1 MASKGY
7 ISRLIAKHKSTI
19 INDLDVLKVLP
30 RLVHKNVLTAG
41 EEHEISS
48 HGDSKTRAEVF
59 LDILSDKGETAMHEF
74 CVGLEDTAPHLLT
87 SFLLDNTDQL
97 THDCPPSQA
106 LQLGFEL
113 ALKER
118 DAVLRENAKA
128 VEERDS
134 ALRQYHLMK
143 NERDQA
149 LHGLENLTGKSTKSS
164 NTKNVDYSPLPES
177 KRTRSPGRK
186 SKEKSKGMDEDTLAE
201 DTGDNITWETHKVT
215 LTKVDNFG
223 FGIAVSGGRDNPH
236 FDNGDPSIAICDVLK
251 AGPAEGKL
259 QINDRVISVNG
270 LSLENVDY
278 NTAVTLLKESGKT
291 AHLVIRRKAIQTSS
305 SEWESQPIKLTL
317 SKKNRKDEFGII
329 LGCRVFVKEII
340 KHSVA
345 AEQGGL
351 KVGDTIL
358 KINATPVDNIS
369 ITDAKRLIE
378 KTKDKLHLLITKKKT
393 DGGRHK
399 RQNSQ
404 PKEEIDY
411 SSRYGILKRSLEK
424 EDINIYRPH
433 QSRAL
438 NEDETNSLGPP
449 GLHRMHH
456 SHGDILLPGPGPIS
470 ASRDHPNASSRYES
484 RYMYNQEPPPPRPPL
499 PQELDS
505 DMIPTGKDFL
515 HPDDFYA
522 SQVKH
527 NNYYSDIENRGHLH
541 ENPYESRE
549 ERYGTAPRQR
559 HSDQLLESHYERS
572 PQAHKQPYSSKEPEN
587 DIQPPVTFNRSQP
600 TESYIGKKRSSR
612 TEPRYVTFRKD
623 PEVGLG
629 LRLAG
634 GNATGIFIASVHP
647 GSGAEKEGLVEGD
660 QILKVN
666 DVEITGMTRE
676 EAVTYLLS
684 VDGQVSI
691 SVQHKK
697 EEYDHIM
704 ASHEA
709 GDSFFVKAHYTFEQT
724 ESSELAFV
732 RGEVLRI
739 KDTLYG
745 GVSGS
750 WLAIKIGKNN
760 QELQKGIIPN
770 SSRAEKMAL
779 NQQQS
784 LSDKELALSKQK
796 STSLF
801 RRKSARRA
809 KTLGQNHWDD
819 VIFSN
824 EAVNHSTKFPAYE
837 RVILTDVG
845 YVRPVVIFGA
855 VADIAKD
862 RLLQDLPEKFD
873 SPQKSG
879 HEDDGR
885 KNRTGVVKLSA
896 INGVMTQNKHCLLDI
911 TPDSVEKLNFAQ
923 YYPLVI
929 FVASETKAAMKD
941 VRSRWAKNSSKNLK
955 KLYEESM
962 KLEKFYSYL
971 FTGTIIHNSS
981 DSWYRKLKEMIDFQQ
996 KQQIWISEKPLTD
1009 SKHDDF
1015 LFPMSTRLS
1024 MVASPETEQ
1033 ALNRPVDD
1041 IDTLPIKTA
1050 PLMRSSSD
1058 PSIATIDRIPAIA
1071 TYPSPPNYKRKE
1083 NSIPHTKEPTYSDS
1097 HQSPIRYKEDH
1108 YSSRR
1113 YQEFPQNHWKRDDR
1127 VPHTHHNP
1135 SSPPS
1140 HPEQSPS
1147 HDQKI
1152 YNDSS
1157 SYSSDSYSR
1166 YTSNPANKHDDS
1178 KLQEKFGSLFNAKR
1192 IDRNTSS
1199 HDPYR
1204 FTRSTANPVSTI
1216 NVDKAKLSD
1225 LSAKYRK
1232 EEGKNKVVARSNSS
1246 IDHTKDDFTL
1256 EKRGKGTS
1264 SNKTTG
1270 KKEPPPVPIKTY
1282 TMRDRGI
1289 EPDDK
1294 QLRNYETPSRT
1305 YSGWDY
1311 NPAQPYRADHM
1322 RPSIST
1328 RTELHLAHRSQ
1339 LDSQHGAM
1347 VYGGLEPIKV
1357 HLNGPS
1363 SSVLAYSNMDSP
1375 QLVNDMKHKDNYHHT
1390 SAATAALLTADP
1402 AHESPYREHFH
1413 NESRYNETRTFS
1425 NHSYKEA
1432 QNMDNYAAPD
1442 QIYIKSNDVNNCG
1455 RESIY
1460 GSHINR
1466 PRTDDECLQE
1476 LAMRRSWAA
1485 PSSATVNSLKR
1496 NSLSSHHLHSSR
1508 PSREQNGKTTFEAYK
1523 KIITPDFY
1531 GSKKEVI
1538 SEWETMAPSTMNES
1552 MKAREKD
1559 HDSAFES
1566 YRKDSTGK
1574 ILTSFGQSDGNLK
1587 HNKLETDHEK
1597 LENENLS
1604 MEEVLSQLQAE
1615 LDMTLLEL
1623 SEMDAEKEAAN
1634 TITTN
1639 GETETAE
1646 GDQPNDES
1654 DTPLLETHSQPV
1666 NDSKENVESEP
1677 KEVLSLC
1684 SPTASSGSAS
1694 TPDTVIDGNM
1704 DGKHTILATAKGV
1717 FGYDGGILESKVTGV
1732 SIFIPKGALPE
1743 GADQEIYFNVCQD
1756 NSILPPLDKEK
1767 GETLLSPLVMCGPHG
1782 LKFNQPVE
1790 LRLPHCASVNP
1801 DSWSFALKSSDSPTG
1816 HPTQWQNLTLA
1827 GMDGVAHGKVG
1838 KNSVSVLVDHF

>member
-1 MASKGY
+1 M
-7 ISRLIAKHKSTI
+7 
-19 INDLDVLKVLP
+19 
-30 RLVHKNVLTAG
+30 
-41 EEHEISS
+41 
-48 HGDSKTRAEVF
+48 
-59 LDILSDKGETAMHEF
+59 
-74 CVGLEDTAPHLLT
+74 
-87 SFLLDNTDQL
+87 
-97 THDCPPSQA
+97 
-106 LQLGFEL
+106 
-113 ALKER
+113 
-118 DAVLRENAKA
+118 
-128 VEERDS
+128 
-134 ALRQYHLMK
+134 
-143 NERDQA
+143 
-149 LHGLENLTGKSTKSS
+149 
-164 NTKNVDYSPLPES
+164 
-177 KRTRSPGRK
+177 
-186 SKEKSKGMDEDTLAE
+186 
-201 DTGDNITWETHKVT
+201 TGDNITWETHKVT

-438 NEDETNSLGPP
+438 NEDETNSLGP

-456 SHGDILLPGPGPIS
+456 SHGDILPPGPGPIS

-819 VIFSN
+819 VIFF
-824 EAVNHSTKFPAYE
+824 NHSTKFPAYE

-1083 NSIPHTKEPTYSDS
+1083 NSIPHTKEHTYSDS

-1225 LSAKYRK
+1225 LSAKY
-1232 EEGKNKVVARSNSS
+1232 
-1246 IDHTKDDFTL
+1246 
-1256 EKRGKGTS
+1256 
-1264 SNKTTG
+1264 
-1270 KKEPPPVPIKTY
+1270 
-1282 TMRDRGI
+1282 
-1289 EPDDK
+1289 
-1294 QLRNYETPSRT
+1294 RT

-1466 PRTDDECLQE
+1466 PR
-1476 LAMRRSWAA
+1476 
-1485 PSSATVNSLKR
+1485 
-1496 NSLSSHHLHSSR
+1496 
-1508 PSREQNGKTTFEAYK
+1508 
-1523 KIITPDFY
+1523 
-1531 GSKKEVI
+1531 
-1538 SEWETMAPSTMNES
+1538 ETMAPSTMNES

-1634 TITTN
+1634 IITTN

>member
-1 MASKGY
+1 M
-7 ISRLIAKHKSTI
+7 
-19 INDLDVLKVLP
+19 
-30 RLVHKNVLTAG
+30 
-41 EEHEISS
+41 
-48 HGDSKTRAEVF
+48 
-59 LDILSDKGETAMHEF
+59 
-74 CVGLEDTAPHLLT
+74 
-87 SFLLDNTDQL
+87 
-97 THDCPPSQA
+97 
-106 LQLGFEL
+106 
-113 ALKER
+113 
-118 DAVLRENAKA
+118 
-128 VEERDS
+128 
-134 ALRQYHLMK
+134 
-143 NERDQA
+143 
-149 LHGLENLTGKSTKSS
+149 
-164 NTKNVDYSPLPES
+164 
-177 KRTRSPGRK
+177 
-186 SKEKSKGMDEDTLAE
+186 
-201 DTGDNITWETHKVT
+201 TGDNITWETHKVT

-438 NEDETNSLGPP
+438 NEDETNSLGP

-456 SHGDILLPGPGPIS
+456 SHGDILPPGPGPIS

-1083 NSIPHTKEPTYSDS
+1083 NSIPHTKEHTYSDS

-1225 LSAKYRK
+1225 LSAKY
-1232 EEGKNKVVARSNSS
+1232 
-1246 IDHTKDDFTL
+1246 
-1256 EKRGKGTS
+1256 
-1264 SNKTTG
+1264 
-1270 KKEPPPVPIKTY
+1270 
-1282 TMRDRGI
+1282 
-1289 EPDDK
+1289 
-1294 QLRNYETPSRT
+1294 RT

-1466 PRTDDECLQE
+1466 PR
-1476 LAMRRSWAA
+1476 
-1485 PSSATVNSLKR
+1485 
-1496 NSLSSHHLHSSR
+1496 
-1508 PSREQNGKTTFEAYK
+1508 
-1523 KIITPDFY
+1523 
-1531 GSKKEVI
+1531 
-1538 SEWETMAPSTMNES
+1538 
-1552 MKAREKD
+1552 
-1559 HDSAFES
+1559 
-1566 YRKDSTGK
+1566 
-1574 ILTSFGQSDGNLK
+1574 
-1587 HNKLETDHEK
+1587 
-1597 LENENLS
+1597 
-1604 MEEVLSQLQAE
+1604 
-1615 LDMTLLEL
+1615 
-1623 SEMDAEKEAAN
+1623 
-1634 TITTN
+1634 
-1639 GETETAE
+1639 
-1646 GDQPNDES
+1646 
-1654 DTPLLETHSQPV
+1654 
-1666 NDSKENVESEP
+1666 
-1677 KEVLSLC
+1677 
-1684 SPTASSGSAS
+1684 
-1694 TPDTVIDGNM
+1694 
-1704 DGKHTILATAKGV
+1704 
-1717 FGYDGGILESKVTGV
+1717 
-1732 SIFIPKGALPE
+1732 
-1743 GADQEIYFNVCQD
+1743 
-1756 NSILPPLDKEK
+1756 
-1767 GETLLSPLVMCGPHG
+1767 
-1782 LKFNQPVE
+1782 
-1790 LRLPHCASVNP
+1790 
-1801 DSWSFALKSSDSPTG
+1801 
-1816 HPTQWQNLTLA
+1816 
-1827 GMDGVAHGKVG
+1827 
-1838 KNSVSVLVDHF
+1838 

>member
-1 MASKGY
+1 M
-7 ISRLIAKHKSTI
+7 
-19 INDLDVLKVLP
+19 
-30 RLVHKNVLTAG
+30 
-41 EEHEISS
+41 
-48 HGDSKTRAEVF
+48 
-59 LDILSDKGETAMHEF
+59 
-74 CVGLEDTAPHLLT
+74 
-87 SFLLDNTDQL
+87 
-97 THDCPPSQA
+97 
-106 LQLGFEL
+106 
-113 ALKER
+113 
-118 DAVLRENAKA
+118 
-128 VEERDS
+128 
-134 ALRQYHLMK
+134 
-143 NERDQA
+143 
-149 LHGLENLTGKSTKSS
+149 
-164 NTKNVDYSPLPES
+164 
-177 KRTRSPGRK
+177 
-186 SKEKSKGMDEDTLAE
+186 
-201 DTGDNITWETHKVT
+201 TGDNITWETHKVT

-438 NEDETNSLGPP
+438 NEDETNSLGP

-456 SHGDILLPGPGPIS
+456 SHGDILPPGPGPIS

-819 VIFSN
+819 VIFF
-824 EAVNHSTKFPAYE
+824 NHSTKFPAYE

-1083 NSIPHTKEPTYSDS
+1083 NSIPHTKEHTYSDS

-1225 LSAKYRK
+1225 LSAKY
-1232 EEGKNKVVARSNSS
+1232 
-1246 IDHTKDDFTL
+1246 
-1256 EKRGKGTS
+1256 
-1264 SNKTTG
+1264 
-1270 KKEPPPVPIKTY
+1270 
-1282 TMRDRGI
+1282 
-1289 EPDDK
+1289 
-1294 QLRNYETPSRT
+1294 RT

-1466 PRTDDECLQE
+1466 PR
-1476 LAMRRSWAA
+1476 
-1485 PSSATVNSLKR
+1485 
-1496 NSLSSHHLHSSR
+1496 
-1508 PSREQNGKTTFEAYK
+1508 
-1523 KIITPDFY
+1523 
-1531 GSKKEVI
+1531 
-1538 SEWETMAPSTMNES
+1538 ETMAPSTMNES

-1597 LENENLS
+1597 LE
-1604 MEEVLSQLQAE
+1604 
-1615 LDMTLLEL
+1615 
-1623 SEMDAEKEAAN
+1623 K
-1634 TITTN
+1634 
-1639 GETETAE
+1639 
-1646 GDQPNDES
+1646 
-1654 DTPLLETHSQPV
+1654 
-1666 NDSKENVESEP
+1666 
-1677 KEVLSLC
+1677 
-1684 SPTASSGSAS
+1684 
-1694 TPDTVIDGNM
+1694 NM

-1816 HPTQWQNLTLA
+1816 IVIIIIIILSFRN
-1827 GMDGVAHGKVG
+1827 
-1838 KNSVSVLVDHF
+1838 VSECLCV

>member
-1 MASKGY
+1 M
-7 ISRLIAKHKSTI
+7 
-19 INDLDVLKVLP
+19 
-30 RLVHKNVLTAG
+30 
-41 EEHEISS
+41 
-48 HGDSKTRAEVF
+48 
-59 LDILSDKGETAMHEF
+59 
-74 CVGLEDTAPHLLT
+74 
-87 SFLLDNTDQL
+87 
-97 THDCPPSQA
+97 
-106 LQLGFEL
+106 
-113 ALKER
+113 
-118 DAVLRENAKA
+118 
-128 VEERDS
+128 
-134 ALRQYHLMK
+134 
-143 NERDQA
+143 
-149 LHGLENLTGKSTKSS
+149 
-164 NTKNVDYSPLPES
+164 
-177 KRTRSPGRK
+177 
-186 SKEKSKGMDEDTLAE
+186 
-201 DTGDNITWETHKVT
+201 TGDNITWETHKVT

-438 NEDETNSLGPP
+438 NEDETNSLGP

-456 SHGDILLPGPGPIS
+456 SHGDILPPGPGPIS

-1083 NSIPHTKEPTYSDS
+1083 NSIPHTKEHTYSDS

-1225 LSAKYRK
+1225 LSAKY
-1232 EEGKNKVVARSNSS
+1232 
-1246 IDHTKDDFTL
+1246 
-1256 EKRGKGTS
+1256 
-1264 SNKTTG
+1264 
-1270 KKEPPPVPIKTY
+1270 
-1282 TMRDRGI
+1282 
-1289 EPDDK
+1289 
-1294 QLRNYETPSRT
+1294 RT

-1466 PRTDDECLQE
+1466 PR
-1476 LAMRRSWAA
+1476 
-1485 PSSATVNSLKR
+1485 
-1496 NSLSSHHLHSSR
+1496 
-1508 PSREQNGKTTFEAYK
+1508 
-1523 KIITPDFY
+1523 
-1531 GSKKEVI
+1531 
-1538 SEWETMAPSTMNES
+1538 ETMAPSTMNES

-1597 LENENLS
+1597 LE
-1604 MEEVLSQLQAE
+1604 
-1615 LDMTLLEL
+1615 
-1623 SEMDAEKEAAN
+1623 K
-1634 TITTN
+1634 
-1639 GETETAE
+1639 
-1646 GDQPNDES
+1646 
-1654 DTPLLETHSQPV
+1654 
-1666 NDSKENVESEP
+1666 
-1677 KEVLSLC
+1677 
-1684 SPTASSGSAS
+1684 
-1694 TPDTVIDGNM
+1694 NM

>member
-1 MASKGY
+1 M
-7 ISRLIAKHKSTI
+7 
-19 INDLDVLKVLP
+19 
-30 RLVHKNVLTAG
+30 
-41 EEHEISS
+41 
-48 HGDSKTRAEVF
+48 
-59 LDILSDKGETAMHEF
+59 
-74 CVGLEDTAPHLLT
+74 
-87 SFLLDNTDQL
+87 
-97 THDCPPSQA
+97 
-106 LQLGFEL
+106 
-113 ALKER
+113 
-118 DAVLRENAKA
+118 
-128 VEERDS
+128 
-134 ALRQYHLMK
+134 
-143 NERDQA
+143 
-149 LHGLENLTGKSTKSS
+149 
-164 NTKNVDYSPLPES
+164 
-177 KRTRSPGRK
+177 
-186 SKEKSKGMDEDTLAE
+186 
-201 DTGDNITWETHKVT
+201 TGDNITWETHKVT

-438 NEDETNSLGPP
+438 NEDETNSLGP

-456 SHGDILLPGPGPIS
+456 SHGDILPPGPGPIS

-819 VIFSN
+819 VIFF
-824 EAVNHSTKFPAYE
+824 NHSTKFPAYE

-1083 NSIPHTKEPTYSDS
+1083 NSIPHTKEHTYSDS
-1097 HQSPIRYKEDH
+1097 HQSPIRYKEDYSSLPEDRYYPSYYAQNHSREWSNHSRSNIDPYATLTPSERLRSQQGGEDDH

-1225 LSAKYRK
+1225 LSAKY
-1232 EEGKNKVVARSNSS
+1232 
-1246 IDHTKDDFTL
+1246 
-1256 EKRGKGTS
+1256 
-1264 SNKTTG
+1264 
-1270 KKEPPPVPIKTY
+1270 
-1282 TMRDRGI
+1282 
-1289 EPDDK
+1289 
-1294 QLRNYETPSRT
+1294 RT

-1466 PRTDDECLQE
+1466 PR
-1476 LAMRRSWAA
+1476 
-1485 PSSATVNSLKR
+1485 
-1496 NSLSSHHLHSSR
+1496 
-1508 PSREQNGKTTFEAYK
+1508 
-1523 KIITPDFY
+1523 
-1531 GSKKEVI
+1531 
-1538 SEWETMAPSTMNES
+1538 ETMAPSTMNES

-1597 LENENLS
+1597 LE
-1604 MEEVLSQLQAE
+1604 
-1615 LDMTLLEL
+1615 
-1623 SEMDAEKEAAN
+1623 K
-1634 TITTN
+1634 
-1639 GETETAE
+1639 
-1646 GDQPNDES
+1646 
-1654 DTPLLETHSQPV
+1654 
-1666 NDSKENVESEP
+1666 
-1677 KEVLSLC
+1677 
-1684 SPTASSGSAS
+1684 
-1694 TPDTVIDGNM
+1694 NM

>member
-1097 HQSPIRYKEDH
+1097 HQSPIRYKEDYSSLPEDRYYPSYYAQNHSREWSNHSRSNIDPYATLTPSERLRSQQGGEDDH

-1294 QLRNYETPSRT
+1294 QLRNYETPS
-1305 YSGWDY
+1305 
-1311 NPAQPYRADHM
+1311 
-1322 RPSIST
+1322 
-1328 RTELHLAHRSQ
+1328 
-1339 LDSQHGAM
+1339 
-1347 VYGGLEPIKV
+1347 
-1357 HLNGPS
+1357 
-1363 SSVLAYSNMDSP
+1363 
-1375 QLVNDMKHKDNYHHT
+1375 
-1390 SAATAALLTADP
+1390 
-1402 AHESPYREHFH
+1402 
-1413 NESRYNETRTFS
+1413 
-1425 NHSYKEA
+1425 
-1432 QNMDNYAAPD
+1432 
-1442 QIYIKSNDVNNCG
+1442 
-1455 RESIY
+1455 
-1460 GSHINR
+1460 
-1466 PRTDDECLQE
+1466 RTDDECLQE